1 MGGVL
6 IERMD
11 FVHVFFVLK
20 QERYVFRLVNIQN
33 SSTWGKNYKKASS
46 SFFQWGIPSPPLFT
60 KVDTDVIHV
69 INGPGLPLLFLHTAS
84 DQKLDDR
91 GGKAWEQG

>member
-33 SSTWGKNYKKASS
+33 SSTWGRNYKKASS

-69 INGPGLPLLFLHTAS
+69 IKWTRPSPSVFAYCKLS
-84 DQKLDDR
+84 KLDDR
-91 GGKAWEQG
+91 DGKAWEQG

>member
-1 MGGVL
+1 MPGPFYHKNDVNVYLGRQNVGGVL

-46 SFFQWGIPSPPLFT
+46 SFFQWGTPSPPLFT
-60 KVDTDVIHV
+60 KVDKMS
-69 INGPGLPLLFLHTAS
+69 FM
-84 DQKLDDR
+84 
-91 GGKAWEQG
+91 